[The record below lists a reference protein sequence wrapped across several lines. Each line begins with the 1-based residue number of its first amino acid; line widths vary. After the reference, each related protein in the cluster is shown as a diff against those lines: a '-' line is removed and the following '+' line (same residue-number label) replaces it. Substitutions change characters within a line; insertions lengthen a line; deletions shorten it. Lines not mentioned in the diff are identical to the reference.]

1 MIWLIILFFCTFLYM
16 EAVYHIACFGFAA
29 VNPLIAVFI
38 WLFLAGFASLLMGFF
53 RRKKNRIILWVLLA
67 IDYLLFAS
75 QLVYIKIFK
84 QPLLMAAIKNG
95 GKDAMTNYWKEALVG
110 ILNVSGWLLL
120 MAVPFVV
127 TGLLLHMYT
136 LSLKSHTKKERLREL
151 TVMAAGALGFMAVLM
166 VGSLADAEYE
176 DAYAGFY
183 DPQGV
188 IEEFGVMPS
197 ITRDVFAGAF
207 KKGDGLDT
215 WVDLNNDYAETPE
228 ETGAGDEMPETTP
241 EEAGDVSGDDSR
253 QEEAKK
259 PDTSPHVLPV
269 DFTALSDN
277 ADSDTV
283 KKLADYMQSMTPT
296 KRNEYTGM
304 FEGYNLI
311 FLTAEGFSPYA
322 VDENLTPTL
331 YKLIHSGFV
340 FDDYYVPLWQTS
352 TSDGEY
358 VNLTGLIPDQ
368 QFSMK
373 RSAEDDMCFSLA
385 SYFASEGVKSYAYHN
400 NSLSYYDRYLS
411 HPNLGYNF
419 KACKLGDLD
428 EKKYGGQ
435 VFTMEHSNYWPASD
449 LDMMKATIPEYIQE
463 DRFHVYYMTVS
474 GHMNYNFT
482 GNKMSSLHKEDV
494 ANLPYSEEG
503 RAYIACNMELDLALQ
518 YLIEQL
524 DAAGKLENTV
534 ICLSADHYPY
544 GMEVSNLEELAG
556 RPLDGTLDIYHNN
569 LILWNSEM
577 ETVEVTKTAS
587 SLDLLP
593 TLLNLFGFD
602 YDARLYAGNDIL
614 SDASPLVIFA
624 DRSFITDK
632 VSYNKKSK
640 EVVWAD
646 GVEPDDE
653 YLDAVKSQVKGLY
666 NYSAGILN
674 QNFYK
679 YVEEALPE
687 EYHSK
692 VDPEWIAPHPK
703 TETPKENTAGSTE
716 AADGAEE

>member
-53 RRKKNRIILWVLLA
+53 RRKKNRIILWILLA

-228 ETGAGDEMPETTP
+228 ETGAGDETPETIP
-241 EEAGDVSGDDSR
+241 EGAGDVSGDDSS
-253 QEEAKK
+253 QEEVKK

-494 ANLPYSEEG
+494 ADLPYSEE
-503 RAYIACNMELDLALQ
+503 E
-518 YLIEQL
+518 
-524 DAAGKLENTV
+524 
-534 ICLSADHYPY
+534 
-544 GMEVSNLEELAG
+544 
-556 RPLDGTLDIYHNN
+556 
-569 LILWNSEM
+569 
-577 ETVEVTKTAS
+577 
-587 SLDLLP
+587 P
-593 TLLNLFGFD
+593 TLP
-602 YDARLYAGNDIL
+602 ATWSWTWRCSI
-614 SDASPLVIFA
+614 
-624 DRSFITDK
+624 
-632 VSYNKKSK
+632 
-640 EVVWAD
+640 
-646 GVEPDDE
+646 
-653 YLDAVKSQVKGLY
+653 
-666 NYSAGILN
+666 
-674 QNFYK
+674 
-679 YVEEALPE
+679 
-687 EYHSK
+687 
-692 VDPEWIAPHPK
+692 
-703 TETPKENTAGSTE
+703 
-716 AADGAEE
+716 